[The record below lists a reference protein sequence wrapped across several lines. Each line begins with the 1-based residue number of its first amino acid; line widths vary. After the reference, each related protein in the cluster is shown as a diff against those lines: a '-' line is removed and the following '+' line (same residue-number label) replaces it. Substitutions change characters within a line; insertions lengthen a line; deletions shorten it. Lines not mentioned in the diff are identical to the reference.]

1 MNIIILGVE
10 QSNEIQE
17 LSCWLDNEINTKKCW
32 IKFNNE
38 QLELKKPSP
47 YSVSFIGKK
56 IHH

>member
-38 QLELKKPSP
+38 QLELKKT
-47 YSVSFIGKK
+47 
-56 IHH
+56 